1 MLRLALI
8 LICCLALAAPAWAG
22 WDEGVAAYKRGDY
35 ETALREFRP
44 LAEQGDA
51 RAQTNLGDMYADGRG
66 VAQDYAEALK
76 WYRLAAE
83 QGDAHTQA
91 NLGVMYAE
99 GQGVARDDAEAVK
112 WFRLAAE
119 LGDAY
124 AQTNLGVMYAEGLG
138 VAQDYVQAHMWLTLA
153 GAQGLESAAESRD
166 IVVGR
171 MTPAQVAE
179 AERLARAW
187 RLETRGPVE

>member
-1 MLRLALI
+1 MPGFALI
-8 LICCLALAAPAWAG
+8 LLCWLALAAPAWADF
-22 WDEGVAAYKRGDY
+22 DEGVAAYNRGDY
-35 ETALREFRP
+35 ETALQEFRP

-51 RAQTNLGDMYADGRG
+51 YAQT
-66 VAQDYAEALK
+66 
-76 WYRLAAE
+76 
-83 QGDAHTQA
+83 

-99 GQGVARDDAEAVK
+99 GLGVVRDDAEAVK
-112 WFRLAAE
+112 LFRLAAE

-187 RLETRGPVE
+187 RPQTRGPVE